1 MSRNEFTYPKAY
13 FYKKIVAAKL
23 YIDKHYA
30 EPIDVNMI
38 ANEAC
43 FSKYDFIRQF
53 KKTYGKTPYNYL
65 KMVRL
70 NKAAEL
76 LQSSEKSIQDVCFSV
91 GYTSLS
97 SFSGLFKKAYQLSPQ
112 KYQALH
118 HDRAKSVQ
126 SKPLNYVPGCFIES
140 SGRNPT

>member
-1 MSRNEFTYPKAY
+1 MNGNDFVYPKAY
-13 FYKKIVAAKL
+13 FYKKIVAAKR

-30 EPIDVNMI
+30 EPIDVDMI
-38 ANEAC
+38 ASEAC

-76 LQSSEKSIQDVCFSV
+76 LESTEKSIQDVCFSV

-97 SFSGLFKKAYQLSPQ
+97 SFSGLFKKAYNVSPLN
-112 KYQALH
+112 YQTMHAE
-118 HDRAKSVQ
+118 RAKSMQ
-126 SKPLNYVPGCFIES
+126 AQPRNYVPGCFTAS
-140 SGRNPT
+140 RGSDDS